1 MSTFISFKRDLF
13 PDIPDTKFN
22 RKNNDKSR
30 VEMQQFIAKLLVL
43 KMGAKRSISLLLYI
57 PLDKIS

>member
-1 MSTFISFKRDLF
+1 MLPETKCPHLSVLKEY
-13 PDIPDTKFN
+13 TKFN